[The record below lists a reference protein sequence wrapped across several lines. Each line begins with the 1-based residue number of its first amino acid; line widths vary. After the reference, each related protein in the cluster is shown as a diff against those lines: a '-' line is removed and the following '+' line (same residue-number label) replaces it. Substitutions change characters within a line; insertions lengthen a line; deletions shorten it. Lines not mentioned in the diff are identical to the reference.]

1 MKKAKKLYILL
12 GILAVICL
20 LTFLVSRQEE
30 KKEKIKNS
38 DEVILKIDSDD
49 VTELSWETEKGNLA
63 FHKEDSW
70 VYDEDEKFPVNEKNI
85 EKLLKTFEKFE
96 VSFIIEDVDDYAQ
109 YGLDDPLCNIQV
121 KAKDKTYKIEVGDY
135 SKMDEERYVSIG
147 DGNVYLVKDDP
158 LETFSLE
165 LKDMIEDDEIPDLSE
180 TKAIQYEGKENYQIV
195 YEKDSQ
201 RTYCKDDVYFKKDGN
216 ELLPLDTLN
225 VKAYLDAVTN
235 LNFGQYMTYNATEEE
250 LAQYGLDQPDLTM
263 TMQYEVTED
272 EKDEDAKVES
282 KEFVLHISQDPKEKN
297 KKTSD
302 DEEEEITAYARV
314 GNSKIIYKIAGE
326 DYETLMKAGYN
337 ELRHQEVFTGDM
349 ESIKSVDISLDGN
362 AYTLNTKKEDEKTV
376 WYYNDQKI
384 EGEDFENAL
393 SGLEISKFTNEKPE
407 LKEEISL
414 TIHLDHKT
422 YPEVTIE
429 IYRYDGK
436 NCLAVLDG
444 EPLAL
449 LDREHV
455 VELTE
460 AVNAI
465 VLNEENIKNE

>member
-1 MKKAKKLYILL
+1 MKKAKKIYILL
-12 GILAVICL
+12 GILALICL

-38 DEVILKIDSDD
+38 DEVVLKIDSDE
-49 VTELSWETEKGNLA
+49 VTELSWETEKGSFA

-70 VYDEDEKFPVNEKNI
+70 VYDEDEEFPVNEKNI
-85 EKLLKTFEKFE
+85 EKLLKTFENFG
-96 VSFIIEDVDDYAQ
+96 VSFVIEDVEDYAQ
-109 YGLDDPLCNIQV
+109 YGLDDPLCNIQI

-135 SKMDEERYVSIG
+135 SKMDEERYVSVG
-147 DGNVYLVKDDP
+147 DGNVYLVEDDP
-158 LETFSLE
+158 LEKFSLE
-165 LKDMIEDDEIPDLSE
+165 LKDMIKDDEIPDLSE
-180 TKAIQYEGKENYQIV
+180 TKAIQYEGKEKYQIV
-195 YEKDSQ
+195 YEKDSPK
-201 RTYCKDDVYFKKDGN
+201 TYCKDDVYFKKDGN

-250 LAQYGLDQPDLTM
+250 LEQYGLDQPDLTM
-263 TMQYEVTED
+263 TMEYEVRED
-272 EKDEDAKVES
+272 EEDKTEKVES

-297 KKTSD
+297 EKKSE
-302 DEEEEITAYARV
+302 DEEGEITAYARV
-314 GNSKIIYKIAGE
+314 GNSKIIYKISGE

-337 ELRHQEVFTGDM
+337 DLRHQEVFTADM

-362 AYTLNTKKEDEKTV
+362 AYTLNTKKEDEETI

-384 EGEDFENAL
+384 EGEDFESAL
-393 SGLEISKFTNEKPE
+393 SGLEISKFTDKKPE
-407 LKEEISL
+407 QKEEISL
-414 TIHLDHKT
+414 TVHLDNKI

-429 IYRYDGK
+429 IYCYDGE

-449 LDREHV
+449 LNRSYV
-455 VELTE
+455 VELIE
-460 AVNAI
+460 SVNAI
-465 VLNEENIKNE
+465 VLNE